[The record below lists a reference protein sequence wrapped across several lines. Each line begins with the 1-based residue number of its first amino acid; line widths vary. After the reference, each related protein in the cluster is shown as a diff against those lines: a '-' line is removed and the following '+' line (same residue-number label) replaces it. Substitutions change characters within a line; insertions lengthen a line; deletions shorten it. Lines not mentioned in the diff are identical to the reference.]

1 MKSLFFPKELTTKL
15 HVVLSSSN
23 VAKTNTLLNDA
34 ISIANLGRVLF
45 VDIDGGYVHK
55 ISYPRER
62 MKSMDETVSKNIDL
76 ITLSGEHSLNCLEY
90 QLVNNNY
97 AVCLIDDAF
106 LIRTDSEEIKTS
118 ANEVLI
124 QLYRRLNEISENT
137 NTPIIAAI
145 PSSRECSVTF
155 YEYISTG
162 AISEI
167 IHIDRVIKWDSNIVN
182 ENGNKVLTLNTSEGT
197 FKYIQYGNKLIKSL
211 FQ

>member
-1 MKSLFFPKELTTKL
+1 MKSLFFPKELTTL

-45 VDIDGGYVHK
+45 VDIEGGYVHK

-62 MKSMDETVSKNIDL
+62 MKSMDETVSKNIDV

-145 PSSRECSVTF
+145 PVTF